1 MDINGLKENVESWWS
16 NVAEGWRQLRHSAS
30 GALTRFK
37 PSDQTNLPESS
48 TIDDDTWLS
57 GLSWSML
64 GVDLLEDDRRLV
76 ARLEIPGI
84 DKDDLKIEVVDDA
97 LVISGEKRFEHDS
110 SDGRW
115 RTIQCAYGAFR
126 RVVPLPAPVRA
137 DQAKASYRNGVLR
150 VELPKIEP
158 GPARSVTI
166 SVQ

>member
-1 MDINGLKENVESWWS
+1 MDINNLKENVESWWS
-16 NVAEGWRQLRHSAS
+16 NVSEGWRQLRRSAS

-37 PSDQTNLPESS
+37 PGDTTNLPESS
-48 TIDDDTWLS
+48 SIDDDLWVP

-76 ARLEIPGI
+76 ARLEIPGL
-84 DKDDLKIEVVDDA
+84 DKDDFKIDA
-97 LVISGEKRFEHDS
+97 LVVSGEKRFERDS

-150 VELPKIEP
+150 VELPKVEP

-166 SVQ
+166 DVQ